1 MAESVHCSAN
11 RPCNHG
17 RYWSKFRNFGLSL
30 VTFTDYITKMI
41 SVALILLSCLGLALS
56 VYQRQSSRSSKF
68 SERLIIMMLFVK
80 FGDLLDCTRDP
91 PWVSAVNRRS
101 LW

>member
-56 VYQRQSSRSSKF
+56 VYQRQSSRSSEF
-68 SERLIIMMLFVK
+68 SERLIIIMLVTLHEFQ
-80 FGDLLDCTRDP
+80 LLTDEVFDNGLCKQ
-91 PWVSAVNRRS
+91 
-101 LW
+101 